1 MDSRPC
7 NLKWALLGA
16 LAVLAAAP
24 FVGAEPP
31 ATNAWK
37 SIIFSTPD
45 NNVISSNLNSPST
58 QPVPPANLEG
68 SLFDSTTPALSFSFG
83 PAQVPDTGR
92 RRVQKKS
99 DDRSDWVFQTPEE
112 IMGVTPDQIVSNDKR
127 SDNGRQKN
135 LTPLE
140 RYLEGRN
147 PVSKSRT
154 NPSAERN
161 YWKDESGQTNGD
173 DYAADSMNSGL
184 ENLQSSTSPGQPLN
198 AASSTVAGN
207 SLFAKPNADSVWSG
221 FLGTPAP
228 QPAPNPV
235 TVAQQQA
242 DMDQFRHL
250 LNPAFVPVGAPT
262 ALSDSGSSF
271 KSQINLPVSSSTQ
284 PLANPIGASFAPLNS
299 GIGQPAPLTQLPGIT
314 GQANL
319 QPALT
324 PAWAP
329 QPAPWTLPTPQP
341 FTIPQRKF

>member
-1 MDSRPC
+1 MDSRPS
-7 NLKWALLGA
+7 NLKWSLLGT
-16 LAVLAAAP
+16 LAVLAAVP
-24 FVGAEPP
+24 FAGAEPP

-45 NNVISSNLNSPST
+45 NNVISSNVSSLST
-58 QPVPPANLEG
+58 EPVPPANLQG
-68 SLFDSTTPALSFSFG
+68 SLFDSTAPALSFSFG
-83 PAQVPDTGR
+83 PAPVPDTGR

-99 DDRSDWVFQTPEE
+99 DDRSDWVFQSPEE

-127 SDNGRQKN
+127 SDNSRQKN

-140 RYLEGRN
+140 RYLERRN
-147 PVSKSRT
+147 PVSKFRT
-154 NPSAERN
+154 SSSPSGN
-161 YWKDESGQTNGD
+161 YGGDENGQTNGD
-173 DYAADSMNSGL
+173 DYASDLINSGSD
-184 ENLQSSTSPGQPLN
+184 NLQSSATSGQPFN
-198 AASSTVAGN
+198 AVPGAVAGN

-221 FLGTPAP
+221 FLGNPAP

-242 DMDQFRHL
+242 DMDQFRHM
-250 LNPAFVPVGAPT
+250 LNPAFAPVGAPT

-271 KSQINLPVSSSTQ
+271 KSQINLPVTSSTQ
-284 PLANPIGASFAPLNS
+284 PMANPIGASFAPLNS
-299 GIGQPAPLTQLPGIT
+299 GIGQPAALTQLPGIT
-314 GQANL
+314 GQANM
-319 QPALT
+319 QPSLT